1 MLLSL
6 ASLVFQA
13 LSAFPVTF
21 APILTI
27 FLLIYPH
34 HHLLQLVVYQWGSL
48 TYPYPRLLSL
58 SDYQQGA
65 SGHHG

>member
-6 ASLVFQA
+6 AFQA

-34 HHLLQLVVYQWGSL
+34 HHLLQVVVWQLGSL

-58 SDYQQGA
+58 SDYQKGA